1 MKNLRYNITITACL
15 PVLLCSVLLMGAD
28 AGDPGR
34 DEMAALRSRES
45 ALRTRIETLQH
56 EQDYL
61 LFRRAMYHS
70 DSKYLVLN
78 VTTRTGRLMYR
89 NRLLKDYRFR
99 FSKNFRAVGMAAVT
113 KKSED
118 KKNRRALVFGTSF
131 LVHAKGTAVPRGT
144 ENLVVVSI
152 TKKEM
157 ASIYY
162 ALEEGA
168 LAYLER

>member
-1 MKNLRYNITITACL
+1 MKNRIYNIAACL
-15 PVLLCSVLLMGAD
+15 LVLLSAALLMGAD
-28 AGDPGR
+28 SGDPGR
-34 DEMAALRSRES
+34 DELAALRNRQS
-45 ALRTRIETLQH
+45 ALRTRIEALKN
-56 EQDYL
+56 EQNYL

-89 NRLLKDYRFR
+89 NRLLKDFRFR
-99 FSKNFRAVGMAAVT
+99 FSKNFRAVEMAALT

-118 KKNRRALVFGTSF
+118 KKNRRAFVFGTSF
-131 LVHAKGTAVPRGT
+131 LVHAKGTPVPRGMKD
-144 ENLVVVSI
+144 LVVVSI

-168 LAYLER
+168 LVYLER

>member
-1 MKNLRYNITITACL
+1 
-15 PVLLCSVLLMGAD
+15 MGAD

-34 DEMAALRSRES
+34 DEMAALRGRQT
-45 ALRTRIETLQH
+45 ALRTQIETLQN

-61 LFRRAMYHS
+61 LFRTAMYHS

-78 VTTRTGRLMYR
+78 ITTRTGRLMYR
-89 NRLLKDYRFR
+89 NRLLKDFRFR
-99 FSKNFRAVGMAAVT
+99 FSKNFRATGMAAVT
-113 KKSED
+113 KKSAD
-118 KKNRRALVFGTSF
+118 KKDRRSLVFGTSF
-131 LVHAKGTAVPRGT
+131 LIHAKGTVVPRSA
-144 ENLVVVSI
+144 EDLVVVSI